1 MTGAA
6 RPLHNGPAN
15 DTSAMRRPIDQP
27 SAIASRLLINVVFCC
42 LIALGVTLAGKGAW
56 DTNLAYS
63 LPIGTLSWLFIDLGR
78 IALTRGSAVPWPHG
92 WRGWLLM
99 LAGTTFGF
107 VVGTAIGN
115 LYSGGTFDVLALA
128 QQHDFAS
135 TLVITVAASA
145 AICFLF
151 YSRGKARFLE
161 ATIAQAQRDAA
172 EARLK
177 LLEAQLEPHMLFNTL
192 ANLRVLVATDP
203 PRAQAMLDHLIAY
216 LRATLGASRGTLHPL
231 ADEFARVAD
240 YLALMAVRMGP
251 RLAFTLDLPESL
263 AQASVPPLLLQ
274 PLVEN
279 AIRHGLE
286 PQVEGGRID
295 VQARLLE
302 DARIQL
308 TVRDTGAGLTGAGL
322 TGAGLNG
329 GAPGGSGFGLQQV
342 RERLATLYGAAGT
355 LELIAGSAGGTSATV
370 TFPLN
375 AQPHEHLTAQGFDC
389 RG

>member
-1 MTGAA
+1 MRGAITMNAMPQASPATAPQAAPGSSLAQHGAVTVAACLVITAVLTLTGHG
-6 RPLHNGPAN
+6 R
-15 DTSAMRRPIDQP
+15 
-27 SAIASRLLINVVFCC
+27 
-42 LIALGVTLAGKGAW
+42 W
-56 DTNLAYS
+56 DVNLVYS
-63 LPIGTLSWLFIDLGR
+63 LSIGLISWLTIDLGR
-78 IALTRGSAVPWPHG
+78 WRLTRGQDVPWPGG
-92 WRGWLLM
+92 WRGAVLVVAGIMAGFVLGS
-99 LAGTTFGF
+99 LAGN
-107 VVGTAIGN
+107 V
-115 LYSGGTFDVLALA
+115 Y
-128 QQHDFAS
+128 QQWVDPD
-135 TLVITVAASA
+135 ASA
-145 AICFLF
+145 SLVHKLWMPLAVT
-151 YSRGKARFLE
+151 
-161 ATIAQAQRDAA
+161 TIASSVMSLAFFLMGQSRYLKMQAEQALRQAA
-172 EARLK
+172 EARLS
-177 LLEAQLEPHMLFNTL
+177 LLQAQLEPHMLFNTL
-192 ANLRVLVATDP
+192 ANLRVLVASDP
-203 PRAQAMLDHLIAY
+203 QRAQAMLDHLIAY

-308 TVRDTGAGLTGAGL
+308 AVRDTGAGL

-329 GAPGGSGFGLQQV
+329 GAPDGSGFGLQQV

-375 AQPHEHLTAQGFDC
+375 AQPHEHLTAQGLDC